1 MVSEKEF
8 WGTMDDM
15 STVQTR
21 EMRFNRQAT
30 LHQLI
35 SVISRY
41 EEEIIED
48 FAEND
53 ETKNLEFGKQL
64 EEIINLME
72 S

>member
-1 MVSEKEF
+1 
-8 WGTMDDM
+8 MDDM

-30 LHQLI
+30 LHQLL
-35 SVISRY
+35 SFISRY
-41 EEEIIED
+41 KEEIIED

-53 ETKNLEFGKQL
+53 ETKNLEFGEKIK
-64 EEIINLME
+64 EVFNLME